1 MCVVRPSPVMD
12 SESFFHSK
20 QLKYY
25 HRLTEAVIQLER
37 EIVKQKEELSSS
49 STELRIMI
57 RYACFVS
64 FLAHQ

>member
-12 SESFFHSK
+12 SERFFHSK
-20 QLKYY
+20 QLKCY

-57 RYACFVS
+57 RYECFVS